1 MLASV
6 GATFAEEDN
15 GPALVDLFARTCAL
29 LPALPTDMERVA
41 SVVGF
46 VGEDKAIL
54 AELERGP
61 RIDILYSAK
70 LMTQGEKVGMTAYFE
85 GPADGP
91 TVTCTLNAVGVS
103 ADALPGLI
111 EKSLN
116 AQGRTEKTADSNRLQ
131 LNWRVGAA
139 ESGDTLEA
147 SVRRD
152 PPRRGSIQLTY
163 RGGKR

>member
-1 MLASV
+1 
-6 GATFAEEDN
+6 
-15 GPALVDLFARTCAL
+15 
-29 LPALPTDMERVA
+29 MERVA
-41 SVVGF
+41 SGMGF
-46 VGEDKAIL
+46 VSEDKAIW

-61 RIDILYSAK
+61 RIDVLYSAK
-70 LMTQGEKVGMTAYFE
+70 LMKQGEKIGLTAFFE
-85 GPADGP
+85 GPVDNP

-103 ADALPGLI
+103 AEALPDLI
-111 EKSLN
+111 ERSLN

-152 PPRRGSIQLTY
+152 PPRRASIQLTY